1 MSSDPV
7 TMFAVTAVSTLLDIR
22 ESKKQSKAEQALYEE
37 QKKDLQRQAEQA
49 EEDRKDR
56 WRELAAANNAIQ
68 AGSGY
73 SIKSMSFLNIQD
85 VAKEKMEKDL
95 GNIRINLASDLR
107 QVGFNQKISKTSRE
121 QEQFGGWVSI
131 VSGGMETKAKKDKY
145 GS

>member
-1 MSSDPV
+1 MSSDPI

-107 QVGFNQKISKTSRE
+107 QVGFNQKISKSQRK
-121 QEQFGGWVSI
+121 QEQFGGWATI
-131 VSGGMETKAKKDKY
+131 VSSGVEAKAKKDKY
-145 GS
+145 A

>member
-1 MSSDPV
+1 MSSDPI
-7 TMFAVTAVSTLLDIR
+7 TMFAVTAVSTLLDIK

-37 QKKDLQRQAEQA
+37 QKKDLQKQAEQA

-107 QVGFNQKISKTSRE
+107 QVGFNQKISKSQRK
-121 QEQFGGWVSI
+121 QEQFGGWATI
-131 VSGGMETKAKKDKY
+131 VSSGVEAKAKKDKY
-145 GS
+145 A

>member
-1 MSSDPV
+1 MSADPV
-7 TMFAVTAVSTLLDIR
+7 TMFALQAVSTLADIR
-22 ESKKQSKAEQALYEE
+22 ASKKKSKQEAAMYEE

-107 QVGFNQKISKTSRE
+107 QVGFNQKISKSQRK
-121 QEQFGGWVSI
+121 QEQFGGWATI
-131 VSGGMETKAKKDKY
+131 VSSGVEAKAKKDKY

>member
-107 QVGFNQKISKTSRE
+107 QVGFNQKISKSQRK
-121 QEQFGGWVSI
+121 QEQFGGWATI
-131 VSGGMETKAKKDKY
+131 VSSGVEAKAKKDKY
-145 GS
+145 A

>member
-1 MSSDPV
+1 MSADPV

-107 QVGFNQKISKTSRE
+107 QVGFNQKISKSQRK
-121 QEQFGGWVSI
+121 QEQFGGWATI
-131 VSGGMETKAKKDKY
+131 VSSGVEAKAKKDKY
-145 GS
+145 A

>member
-1 MSSDPV
+1 MSSDPI
-7 TMFAVTAVSTLLDIR
+7 TMFAVTAVSTLLDIK

-107 QVGFNQKISKTSRE
+107 QVGFNQKISKSQRK
-121 QEQFGGWVSI
+121 QEQFGGWATI
-131 VSGGMETKAKKDKY
+131 VSSGVEAKAKKDKY
-145 GS
+145 A

>member
-37 QKKDLQRQAEQA
+37 QKKDLQRKALQ
-49 EEDRKDR
+49 EEENRKDR

-107 QVGFNQKISKTSRE
+107 QVGFNQKISKSQRK
-121 QEQFGGWVSI
+121 QEQFGGWATI
-131 VSGGMETKAKKDKY
+131 VSSGVEAKAKKDKY